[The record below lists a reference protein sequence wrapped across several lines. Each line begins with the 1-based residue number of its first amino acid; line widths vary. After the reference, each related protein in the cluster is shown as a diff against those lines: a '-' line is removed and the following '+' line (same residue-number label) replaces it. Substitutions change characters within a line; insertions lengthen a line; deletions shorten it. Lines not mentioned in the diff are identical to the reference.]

1 MTMKQLM
8 LMALSAPVWTGCSA
22 GLGPD
27 SNPDS
32 EGLETL
38 TTAGNDGPGT
48 ADGDDSGGDDGADDD
63 DSGDSGS
70 PSPEGEGP
78 AELPVGRAIRRMT
91 ADQYVRSLE
100 LATTQRWADFEA
112 YSAAMGKADFS
123 EITEQDRTLSVTFE
137 KFANDA
143 AIATCRAAVEL
154 DANDDTQIILR
165 HATLLSLEET
175 DVRANVQYLVLRFL
189 ADEVE
194 LDDPRVDV
202 WAELVLAPMG
212 PELEPPDAMQ
222 ERWAA
227 VCVGL
232 ATHVDFITY

>member
-1 MTMKQLM
+1 MKRSM
-8 LMALSAPVWTGCSA
+8 IMALGATVLPGCYAGPGSDSNSDGSGLDTLTAGADVETTGAPESG
-22 GLGPD
+22 GPD
-27 SNPDS
+27 D
-32 EGLETL
+32 
-38 TTAGNDGPGT
+38 
-48 ADGDDSGGDDGADDD
+48 DGDDDDDG
-63 DSGDSGS
+63 GDSGS
-70 PSPEGEGP
+70 PTPEGEGP

-91 ADQYVRSLE
+91 ADQFVRSLE
-100 LATTQRWADFEA
+100 RATTQRWDGFEA
-112 YSAAMGKADFS
+112 YSAAMGKANFS
-123 EITEQDRTLSVTFE
+123 EITEHDRNLSVTFE
-137 KFANDA
+137 KFATDA

-154 DANDDTQIILR
+154 DAGENTQTILR
-165 HATLLSLEET
+165 HATLEDLDESA
-175 DVRANVQYLVLRFL
+175 VRANVQYLVLRFL

-212 PELEPPDAMQ
+212 ADLEPRDILR